1 MLHELLTR
9 NRDEI
14 VRRCAQRARIRHPEI
29 STEELLSTIP
39 AFLDEL
45 IKAERREAGFL
56 DESRLPGKTEEAR
69 KLGEQ
74 RFRLGFR
81 IRDLAA
87 DFGDISQVIGE
98 LAIETGSE
106 LDGQSYKLLNQC
118 LDCGIAQSISE
129 FFDLSHARDDRD
141 VAQWLGY
148 LTHELR
154 NAAASATLAFGAL
167 REGEVGIHSKTAR
180 VLERSLALIGTL
192 VAETLV
198 AVQLKSG
205 SEPARVAI
213 DLSKLLED
221 VDAGL
226 LHERDIAVSIS
237 IPSGLGVIG
246 DPRLLGSALTNLV
259 QNALKFT
266 HAGGRIEVR
275 AAAETGSVAIEIEDQ
290 CGGLTEENPE
300 QLFAPFVQRDAKTRG
315 VGLGLAIARQAIE
328 ASGGTISVRN
338 LPGHGCVFRVV
349 VPARS

>member
-9 NRDEI
+9 TRDEI
-14 VRRCAQRARIRHPEI
+14 VRRCAQRARIRHPEM
-29 STEELLSTIP
+29 SAEELLSTIP

-45 IKAERREAGFL
+45 IKAERREAGFP

-69 KLGEQ
+69 TLGEH

-87 DFGDISQVIGE
+87 DFGDISQVIGD
-98 LAIETGSE
+98 LAIETGVE
-106 LDGQSYKLLNQC
+106 LDGPSYKLLNQC
-118 LDCGIAQSISE
+118 LDCGIAESISE
-129 FFDLSHARDDRD
+129 FFDLSQAHGDRD
-141 VAQWLGY
+141 MAQWLGY

-154 NAAASATLAFGAL
+154 NAAASAMLAFSAL
-167 REGEVGIHSKTAR
+167 REGEVGIYSKTAQ

-198 AVQLKSG
+198 TVQLKSG
-205 SEPARVAI
+205 SEPVRVAI
-213 DLSKLLED
+213 DLSRLLED
-221 VDAGL
+221 IDAGL

-237 IPSGLGVIG
+237 IPTGLGVLG

-266 HAGGRIEVR
+266 RSGGLVAIRAAPDAGG
-275 AAAETGSVAIEIEDQ
+275 VAIEIEDQ
-290 CGGLTEENPE
+290 CGGLVEKNPE

-315 VGLGLAIARQAIE
+315 VGLGLAIARQAIQ

-338 LPGHGCVFRVV
+338 LPGQGCVFRVV
-349 VPARS
+349 VPAQS